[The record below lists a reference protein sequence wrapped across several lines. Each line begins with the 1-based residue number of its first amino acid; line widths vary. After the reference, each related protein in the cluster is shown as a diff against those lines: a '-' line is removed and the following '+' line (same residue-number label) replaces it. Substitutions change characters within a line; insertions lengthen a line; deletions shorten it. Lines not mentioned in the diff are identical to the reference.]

1 MKNNGRKTK
10 METDP
15 YYLQHEKLINQ
26 VWIDHY
32 ENLEKEDIEELEK

>member
-1 MKNNGRKTK
+1 

-26 VWIDHY
+26 AWLDHY
-32 ENLEKEDIEELEK
+32 QELENKKEKK